1 MTDKYLLKHPK
12 DRSLENDSENCLLE
26 TNIKTKNQGLLEI
39 SCENASLDCQE
50 KSFNTKKRP
59 LHVDKE
65 LYLSEIIKDA
75 SEKALDFRK
84 DLEPLDNA
92 KSLVDKQEESHR
104 KYKTPSIVKEQ
115 TSVDRKYERERIR
128 MNQIK
133 TCIQNQNVSDVVR
146 RYYNERPE
154 VGKKRRESS
163 PIIGLRNFNNWVKS
177 ALIRRFTKEFPK
189 NIPLIVLDIGC
200 GKGGDLLKW
209 SKAGVAGY
217 IGIDS
222 AEVSIMQAR
231 ERFRKIKNL
240 NFAAKFYVLDC
251 YMNSL
256 ETVLPPD
263 ERKFDIVSMQFCMHY
278 AFETEE
284 KCHQMLSNVSK
295 SLIRGG
301 KFIGTIPNS
310 DFIIEKIKKLKNG
323 KKDWGNSIY
332 RVQFINLPSS
342 EFRPPFG
349 HRYSFYLE
357 DAVTNVPEYVVPF
370 EAFRAL
376 ALDYDLEM
384 LYCKRFHDIFFEEQK
399 DYEIKML
406 LERMNLVDNQ
416 GKRLI
421 SDDEWDT
428 AGFYLA
434 FAFEKRGF

>member
-1 MTDKYLLKHPK
+1 MLLI
-12 DRSLENDSENCLLE
+12 EIEE
-26 TNIKTKNQGLLEI
+26 T
-39 SCENASLDCQE
+39 
-50 KSFNTKKRP
+50 
-59 LHVDKE
+59 
-65 LYLSEIIKDA
+65 
-75 SEKALDFRK
+75 SEKILK
-84 DLEPLDNA
+84 DIKKDEEPLN
-92 KSLVDKQEESHR
+92 KQEEPYK
-104 KYKTPSIVKEQ
+104 KYKTPSIVREQ
-115 TSVDRKYERERIR
+115 TDMDRRYERERIR
-128 MNQIK
+128 MNEVK
-133 TCIQNQNVSDVVR
+133 RDIQNENVSDVVR
-146 RYYNERPE
+146 QYYNERPE
-154 VGKKRRESS
+154 VGKKRRERS
-163 PIIGLRNFNNWVKS
+163 PIIGLKNFNNWVKS
-177 ALIRRFTKEFPK
+177 ALIRKFTKEFPK
-189 NIPLIVLDIGC
+189 DIYLVVLDIGC

-209 SKAGVAGY
+209 SKAGIAGY

-231 ERFRKIKNL
+231 ERFRKMKNL
-240 NFAAKFYVLDC
+240 NFVAKFYVLDC
-251 YMNSL
+251 YMYSL
-256 ETVLPPD
+256 ETILPPD

-295 SLIRGG
+295 SLLRGG

-323 KKDWGNSIY
+323 EKGWRNSIY
-332 RVQFINLPSS
+332 RVEFISPLTC

-357 DAVTNVPEYVVPF
+357 DAVTDIPEYVVPF

-384 LYCKRFHDIFFEEQK
+384 LYCKRFHDVFFEEQK

-406 LERMNLVDNQ
+406 LQRMNLINNQ

-434 FAFEKRGF
+434 FAFEKRGL

>member
-1 MTDKYLLKHPK
+1 MTDECILKHSK
-12 DRSLENDSENCLLE
+12 DCSLENCSEN
-26 TNIKTKNQGLLEI
+26 GLLEAI
-39 SCENASLDCQE
+39 KKTRHQGLSEGSSEDASLDTQE
-50 KSFNTKKRP
+50 KSLNTKKRLFP
-59 LHVDKE
+59 ADKE
-65 LYLSEIIKDA
+65 LCFSEVTKQGE
-75 SEKALDFRK
+75 SQRELRGFGK
-84 DLEPLDNA
+84 DLGPLDNLE
-92 KSLVDKQEESHR
+92 SLVDRQEESSKR
-104 KYKTPSIVKEQ
+104 YKAPSIAKEQ
-115 TSVDRKYERERIR
+115 TNIDRKYEREKLR
-128 MNQIK
+128 MNEVK
-133 TCIQNQNVSDVVR
+133 TCIQSQNVTDVVR
-146 RYYNERPE
+146 QYYNERPE

-177 ALIRRFTKEFPK
+177 ALIRRFTKDFPK

-209 SKAGVAGY
+209 SKAGIAGY

-231 ERFRKIKNL
+231 QRFRKIRNP
-240 NFAAKFYVLDC
+240 NFVAKFYVLDC

-256 ETVLPPD
+256 DAVLPPD
-263 ERKFDIVSMQFCMHY
+263 ERKFDVVSMQFCMHY

-295 SLIRGG
+295 SLLRGG

-323 KKDWGNSIY
+323 EKNWGNSIY
-332 RVQFINLPSS
+332 RVQFEDPPNS

-357 DAVTNVPEYVVPF
+357 DAVTDVPE
-370 EAFRAL
+370 L

-384 LYCKRFHDIFFEEQK
+384 LYCKPFHDIFFQEQK

-406 LERMNLVDNQ
+406 LERMNLDILFICFSTNIM
-416 GKRLI
+416 KLCKLLYMI
-421 SDDEWDT
+421 YAYFFLLNNAS
-428 AGFYLA
+428 Y
-434 FAFEKRGF
+434 